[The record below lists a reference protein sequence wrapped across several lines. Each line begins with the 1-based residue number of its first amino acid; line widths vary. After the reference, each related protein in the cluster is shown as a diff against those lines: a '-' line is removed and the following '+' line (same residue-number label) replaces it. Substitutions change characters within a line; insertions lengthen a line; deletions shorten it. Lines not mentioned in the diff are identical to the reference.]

1 MLRQIHWFDEA
12 GAAGALRSALKE
24 WGYDPVDEPGDGP
37 ALIVTPR
44 PHKALLPDQAREA
57 VWWVEDATP
66 EEASEVLALRPGW
79 VLRRGKDF
87 TPVREA
93 LEHLRQRD
101 LGEEGWLRRM
111 LQQASLDELLRLLMA
126 RAMELSHAE
135 GGAIWIRREE
145 LFYQRAGDGS
155 FPEAP
160 MPRREALDLVE
171 KGEAWLL
178 GAREQMGLLRLR
190 HPKGAPDH
198 FLSWTRMAEPLLLN
212 AWRLE
217 ESRLL
222 SFKDDLTVAQ
232 NRRCLEVELP
242 RLVRHA
248 AVASESLCLIF
259 FDVDDLKALNT
270 VHGHMA
276 GSLVLQSVAGGAQ
289 RICRAHDR
297 LYRYGGDEFCILMPR
312 TTPGGALK
320 FGQRLLQV
328 IAAAPLLLE
337 GEWVPISLSVG
348 IAAYP
353 DHAEGA
359 EALLKAADQALMR
372 AKAEGK
378 HRVVMAE

>member
-1 MLRQIHWFDEA
+1 MLRQVHWFDETGA
-12 GAAGALRSALKE
+12 GSALHTALKE
-24 WGYDPVDEPGDGP
+24 WGYDPVDQPGDGP
-37 ALIVTPR
+37 AIVVAPR
-44 PHKALLPDQAREA
+44 PSLDLVPDQAREV
-57 VWWVEDATP
+57 VWWVESASA
-66 EEASEVLALRPGW
+66 EEASEVLAQRPGW
-79 VLRRGKDF
+79 VLRQDGDLGR
-87 TPVREA
+87 VREA
-93 LEHLRQRD
+93 LERLRQRD

-126 RAMELSHAE
+126 RAMELSQAD
-135 GGAIWIRREE
+135 GGAIWIRREDM
-145 LFYQRAGDGS
+145 FFQRAGDGS

-160 MPRREALDLVE
+160 LHRQAALDLASQ
-171 KGEAWLL
+171 GEGWLL

-190 HPKGAPDH
+190 NARTPPEQ
-198 FLSWTRMAEPLLLN
+198 FLSWARAAEPLLLN

-242 RLVRHA
+242 RLVRRS
-248 AVASESLCLIF
+248 AVADESLCLIF
-259 FDVDDLKALNT
+259 FDVDNLKALNT
-270 VHGHMA
+270 KHGHMA
-276 GSLVLQSVAGGAQ
+276 GSLVLQSVAGAAQ

-312 TTPGGALK
+312 TAPGGAQK
-320 FGQRLLQV
+320 FGQRLLEM
-328 IAAAPLLLE
+328 ISSSPLLLE
-337 GEWVPISLSVG
+337 GEWVPISLSLG

-353 DHAEGA
+353 YHAAGA

-378 HRVVMAE
+378 HRVVMAG

>member
-12 GAAGALRSALKE
+12 GAAGDLRAALKE
-24 WGYDPVDEPGDGP
+24 WGYDPVDQPGDGP
-37 ALIVTPR
+37 AVVVAQR
-44 PHKALLPDQAREA
+44 PDPMKAPDQAREV
-57 VWWVEDATP
+57 VWWVEEATA
-66 EEASEVLALRPGW
+66 EEASAVLALRPGW
-79 VLRRGKDF
+79 VLRRNEDLSA
-87 TPVREA
+87 VRTA
-93 LEHLRQRD
+93 LERLRLRD

-111 LQQASLDELLRLLMA
+111 LQQASLDELMRLLLA
-126 RAMELSHAE
+126 RSMELAQAQ
-135 GGAIWIRREE
+135 GGAIWVRRDDT
-145 LFYQRAGDGS
+145 FFQRAGDGT

-160 MPRREALDLVE
+160 LPRREALKLAT
-171 KGEAWLL
+171 KGEGWLI

-190 HPKGAPDH
+190 NPRTPPEH
-198 FLSWTRMAEPLLLN
+198 FLSWTQAAEPLLLN

-242 RLVRHA
+242 RLVRQA
-248 AVASESLCLIF
+248 AVADESLCVIF
-259 FDVDDLKALNT
+259 FDVDNLKALNT
-270 VHGHMA
+270 VHGHLA
-276 GSLVLQSVAGGAQ
+276 GSLVLQSVAGSAQ

-312 TTPGGALK
+312 TLAGGAMK
-320 FGQRLLQV
+320 FAQRLLDM
-328 IAAAPLLLE
+328 ISDAPLLIE
-337 GEWVPISLSVG
+337 GEWVPISLSLG

-353 DHAEGA
+353 NHAEGA
-359 EALLKAADQALMR
+359 EALMKAADQALMR

>member
-1 MLRQIHWFDEA
+1 MLRQVHWFDEA
-12 GAAGALRSALKE
+12 GAAGALRRALQD
-24 WGYDPVDEPGDGP
+24 WGYDAVDQPGDGP
-37 ALIVTPR
+37 AIVVAPR
-44 PHKALLPDQAREA
+44 PSPEALPDQAREV
-57 VWWVEDATP
+57 VWWVEEASP
-66 EEASEVLALRPGW
+66 EQASEVLALRPGW
-79 VLRRGKDF
+79 VLRRSEDLSA
-87 TPVREA
+87 VRSA
-93 LEHLRQRD
+93 LERLRQRD

-111 LQQASLDELLRLLMA
+111 LQQASLDELLRLVLA
-126 RAMELSHAE
+126 RSMELAQAD
-135 GGAIWIRREE
+135 GGAIWIRREDM
-145 LFYQRAGDGS
+145 FFQRAGDGS

-160 MPRREALDLVE
+160 LPRREAMDLAE
-171 KGEAWLL
+171 QGEAWLV
-178 GAREQMGLLRLR
+178 GPRDQMGLLRLR
-190 HPKGAPDH
+190 NPRTAPDH

-242 RLVRHA
+242 RLVRQA
-248 AVASESLCLIF
+248 AVRSEALCLIF
-259 FDVDDLKALNT
+259 FDVDNLKALNT

-276 GSLVLQSVAGGAQ
+276 GSLVLQTVAGGAQ

-312 TTPGGALK
+312 TTAMGALK
-320 FGQRLLQV
+320 FGERLLEV
-328 IAAAPLLLE
+328 ISGAPILLE
-337 GEWVPISLSVG
+337 GEWVPVSLSLG

-378 HRVVMAE
+378 HRVVMAG

>member
-12 GAAGALRSALKE
+12 GAADALRAALKE

-37 ALIVTPR
+37 AIVVAPR
-44 PHKALLPDQAREA
+44 PAKELVPEQAREI
-57 VWWVEDATP
+57 VWWVASATP

-79 VLRRGKDF
+79 VLRRGPDLE
-87 TPVREA
+87 PVREA
-93 LEHLRQRD
+93 LERLRQRD

-126 RAMELSHAE
+126 RSMELSQAE
-135 GGAIWIRREE
+135 GGAIWIRRED

-160 MPRREALDLVE
+160 LPRREALDLAA

-190 HPKGAPDH
+190 NPKSAPEH
-198 FLSWTRMAEPLLLN
+198 FLSWTRTAEPLLLN

-248 AVASESLCLIF
+248 AVAGESLCLIF

-312 TTPGGALK
+312 TTPDGALK

-328 IAAAPLLLE
+328 ISGAPLLLE

-353 DHAEGA
+353 DHAVGA

-378 HRVVMAE
+378 RRVVMAG

>member
-12 GAAGALRSALKE
+12 GAADALRVALKE

-37 ALIVTPR
+37 AIVVAPR
-44 PHKALLPDQAREA
+44 PAKELVPEQAREI
-57 VWWVEDATP
+57 VWWVASATP

-79 VLRRGKDF
+79 VLRRGPDLE
-87 TPVREA
+87 PVREA
-93 LEHLRQRD
+93 LERLRQRD

-126 RAMELSHAE
+126 RSMELSQAE
-135 GGAIWIRREE
+135 GGAIWIRRED

-160 MPRREALDLVE
+160 LPRREALDLAA

-190 HPKGAPDH
+190 NPKSAPEH
-198 FLSWTRMAEPLLLN
+198 FLSWTRTAEPLLLN

-242 RLVRHA
+242 RMVRHA
-248 AVASESLCLIF
+248 AVAGESLCLIF

-312 TTPGGALK
+312 TTPDGALK

-328 IAAAPLLLE
+328 ISGAPLLLE

-353 DHAEGA
+353 DHAVGA

-378 HRVVMAE
+378 RRVVMAG

>member
-1 MLRQIHWFDEA
+1 MLRQVHWFDEA
-12 GAAGALRSALKE
+12 GVAGALRLALQD
-24 WGYDPVDEPGDGP
+24 WGYDAVDQPGDGP
-37 ALIVTPR
+37 AIVVAPR
-44 PHKALLPDQAREA
+44 PTREALPDQAREV
-57 VWWVEDATP
+57 VWWVEEASP
-66 EEASEVLALRPGW
+66 EETSEVLALRPGW
-79 VLRRGKDF
+79 VLRRSEDLSS
-87 TPVREA
+87 VRSA
-93 LEHLRQRD
+93 LERLRQRD

-111 LQQASLDELLRLLMA
+111 LQQASLDELLRLVLA
-126 RAMELSHAE
+126 RSMELAQAD
-135 GGAIWIRREE
+135 GGAIWVRRDDM
-145 LFYQRAGDGS
+145 FFQRAGDGS

-160 MPRREALDLVE
+160 LPRREAMDLAE

-178 GAREQMGLLRLR
+178 GPRDQMGLLRLR
-190 HPKGAPDH
+190 SPRTAPDH

-242 RLVRHA
+242 RLVRQA
-248 AVASESLCLIF
+248 AVRGEALCLIF
-259 FDVDDLKALNT
+259 FDVDNLKALNT

-276 GSLVLQSVAGGAQ
+276 GSLVLQTVAGGAQ

-297 LYRYGGDEFCILMPR
+297 LYRYGGDEFCILLPR
-312 TTPGGALK
+312 TSASGALK
-320 FGQRLLQV
+320 FGERLLEV
-328 IAAAPLLLE
+328 ISGAPLLLE
-337 GEWVPISLSVG
+337 GEWVPVSLSLG

-378 HRVVMAE
+378 HRVVMAG

>member
-12 GAAGALRSALKE
+12 GLAGTLRMALKE
-24 WGYDPVDEPGDGP
+24 WGYDPVDQPGDGP
-37 ALIVTPR
+37 AIVVARR
-44 PHKALLPDQAREA
+44 PDPARLPDQAREV

-66 EEASEVLALRPGW
+66 EEASAVLALRPGW
-79 VLRRGKDF
+79 VLRRSEDLAA
-87 TPVREA
+87 VRAA
-93 LEHLRQRD
+93 LEKLRQRD

-111 LQQASLDELLRLLMA
+111 LQQASLDELMRLLLA
-126 RAMELSHAE
+126 RSMELAQAK
-135 GGAIWIRREE
+135 GGAIWVRREDT
-145 LFYQRAGDGS
+145 FFQRAGDGT

-160 MPRREALDLVE
+160 LPRREALELAA
-171 KGEAWLL
+171 KGEAWLI
-178 GAREQMGLLRLR
+178 GAREQMGLLRLQ
-190 HPKGAPDH
+190 APRTAPEQ
-198 FLSWTRMAEPLLLN
+198 FLSWTHAAEPMLLN

-242 RLVRHA
+242 RLVRQA
-248 AVASESLCLIF
+248 AVAGESLCVIF
-259 FDVDDLKALNT
+259 FDVDNLKALNT
-270 VHGHMA
+270 VHGHLA
-276 GSLVLQSVAGGAQ
+276 GSLVLQTVASGAQ

-312 TTPGGALK
+312 TLAGGALK
-320 FGQRLLQV
+320 FGQRLLDM
-328 IAAAPLLLE
+328 ISDSPLLIE
-337 GEWVPISLSVG
+337 GEWVPISLSLG

-359 EALLKAADQALMR
+359 EAIMKAADQALMR

-378 HRVVMAE
+378 HRVVMAG

>member
-1 MLRQIHWFDEA
+1 
-12 GAAGALRSALKE
+12 
-24 WGYDPVDEPGDGP
+24 
-37 ALIVTPR
+37 
-44 PHKALLPDQAREA
+44 
-57 VWWVEDATP
+57 
-66 EEASEVLALRPGW
+66 
-79 VLRRGKDF
+79 
-87 TPVREA
+87 
-93 LEHLRQRD
+93 
-101 LGEEGWLRRM
+101 
-111 LQQASLDELLRLLMA
+111 
-126 RAMELSHAE
+126 MELSQAE
-135 GGAIWIRREE
+135 GGAIWIRRED

-160 MPRREALDLVE
+160 LPRREALDLAA

-190 HPKGAPDH
+190 NPKSAPEH
-198 FLSWTRMAEPLLLN
+198 FLSWTRTAEPLLLN

-242 RLVRHA
+242 RMVRHA
-248 AVASESLCLIF
+248 AVAGESLCLIF

-312 TTPGGALK
+312 TTPDGALK

-328 IAAAPLLLE
+328 ISGAPLLLE

-353 DHAEGA
+353 DHAVGA

-378 HRVVMAE
+378 RRVVMAG

>member
-1 MLRQIHWFDEA
+1 MLRQLHWIDEA
-12 GAAGALRSALKE
+12 GAASALRTALKE
-24 WGYDPVDEPGDGP
+24 WGYDPVDELGDGP
-37 ALIVTPR
+37 AIIVATR
-44 PHKALLPDQAREA
+44 PDMALLPDQAREA

-66 EEASEVLALRPGW
+66 EEASEVLARRPGW
-79 VLRRGKDF
+79 VLRRSEDF

-93 LEHLRQRD
+93 LERLRQRD

-111 LQQASLDELLRLLMA
+111 LQQASLDELLRLLMT

-135 GGAIWIRREE
+135 GGAIWVRRED

-160 MPRREALDLVE
+160 LPRREAMQLVE

-198 FLSWTRMAEPLLLN
+198 FLSWTRMAEPLLVN

-248 AVASESLCLIF
+248 AVAGESLCLIF

-328 IAAAPLLLE
+328 IAGAPLLLE

-353 DHAEGA
+353 DHAVGA
-359 EALLKAADQALMR
+359 ESLLKAADQALMR